1 MWSAGLLHIRFTDQS
16 LRDVLL
22 VVRSGLQS
30 LPRSSSS
37 TFRSSSPGVPTTSS
51 SCSEHLSATLDCSS
65 CPLTLRSRTG
75 TVAGSTSHEPYS
87 SATIAS
93 TFLSTA
99 CPAHISDAIWGAAWL
114 AGPPAM
120 ARTIRHG
127 HDEKPGNRSI
137 SGVLRVS
144 SLTEERQKMVRKIRQ
159 MGEEWMNGFSGVLS
173 ASSLT
178 EERQKMA
185 RKIRQM
191 GEEWMNGFAGC
202 PPRVLRDRI
211 IRWSLWRLSACEIMR
226 RCPLLIIVSC
236 YVDSDSSVNKNVIR
250 PYYTVTLSCHRDSAS
265 PRSGYLWHHSIS
277 TLIFSTDSP
286 DFRTFWFFITVLTN
300 NTLWFWYE

>member
-1 MWSAGLLHIRFTDQS
+1 MWSAGLLHIRFTDQG

-159 MGEEWMNGFSGVLS
+159 MGEEWMNGF
-173 ASSLT
+173 
-178 EERQKMA
+178 
-185 RKIRQM
+185 
-191 GEEWMNGFAGC
+191 AGC

-300 NTLWFWYE
+300 KYALVLIRVTSCRNVT